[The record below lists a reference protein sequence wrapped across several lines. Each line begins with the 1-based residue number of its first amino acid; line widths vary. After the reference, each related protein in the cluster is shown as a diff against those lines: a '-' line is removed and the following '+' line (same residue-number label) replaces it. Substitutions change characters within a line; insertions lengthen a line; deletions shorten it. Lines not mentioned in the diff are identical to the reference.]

1 MVLAHRVDYIGT
13 ADREGD
19 VVAVAYLDVLVDDL
33 EHVPRLVVQERE
45 HGCHGVGERVA
56 VREVVAAA
64 VDGIDAA
71 AEKEVQALGI
81 FRRPIGLGVVIPD
94 LPFADQ
100 HGVKPRVVQVRERD
114 RLFVGGLQF
123 VGPALLAAGDVA
135 VVGFVVLRG
144 QAGGGRKLR
153 RVAEHAVQ
161 VLVHLPVLALLD
173 VGKKLTPDRE
183 RLQRLFS
190 PVVLY
195 DRGERQPP
203 RAALE
208 SSGYAYDEVDRN
220 LPVAFSYGFRLGN
233 DVDRL
238 NVLAFD
244 GDFSRGVAFDLGQIG
259 AVTAAVHR
267 DFSHLRDSP
276 FDVFYF
282 GCLHGAIAG
291 QMDVGRRGA
300 ALQGVRHGAREH
312 QDGQNYVNECS
323 IRFHF

>member
-1 MVLAHRVDYIGT
+1 M
-13 ADREGD
+13 
-19 VVAVAYLDVLVDDL
+19 
-33 EHVPRLVVQERE
+33 
-45 HGCHGVGERVA
+45 
-56 VREVVAAA
+56 
-64 VDGIDAA
+64 
-71 AEKEVQALGI
+71 
-81 FRRPIGLGVVIPD
+81 
-94 LPFADQ
+94 
-100 HGVKPRVVQVRERD
+100 
-114 RLFVGGLQF
+114 FVGGLQF

-144 QAGGGRKLR
+144 QTGSGRKLC

-183 RLQRLFS
+183 RLQRLFH
-190 PVVLY
+190 PIGLY

-208 SSGYAYDEVDRN
+208 SSGYAYDEVNRN
-220 LPVAFSYGFRLGN
+220 LAVAFSYGFRLGN